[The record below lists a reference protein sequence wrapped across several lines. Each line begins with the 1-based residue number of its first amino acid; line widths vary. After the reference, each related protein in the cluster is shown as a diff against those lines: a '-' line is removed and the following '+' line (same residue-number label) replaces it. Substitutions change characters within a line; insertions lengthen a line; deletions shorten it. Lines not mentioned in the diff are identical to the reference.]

1 MATYLLINVIFI
13 MLIITTLR
21 LRIHRP
27 SKKWLLVL
35 IVLLLLTTVFD
46 SLIIYFEIVAYDPEK
61 ILGIYI
67 GKAPIEDFFY
77 AIIAAVIV
85 PVIWNKMEGKK

>member
-46 SLIIYFEIVAYDPEK
+46 SLIIYFEIVAYDSEK

-77 AIIAAVIV
+77 AIMAAVIV